1 MDEVNRAFERE
12 IKESLADIESLVA
25 HIRSDYNVRLHSFS
39 DNIYNANQ
47 LSTIQIMLK
56 EIWGKENE
64 EDGE

>member
-1 MDEVNRAFERE
+1 MDEVNRAFKRE

-39 DNIYNANQ
+39 DNLYNANQ
-47 LSTIQIMLK
+47 LSIIQIMLK
-56 EIWGKENE
+56 EIWGKDE

>member
-1 MDEVNRAFERE
+1 MDEVNREFERE

-39 DNIYNANQ
+39 DNIYNVNQ

-56 EIWGKENE
+56 DIWGKDE